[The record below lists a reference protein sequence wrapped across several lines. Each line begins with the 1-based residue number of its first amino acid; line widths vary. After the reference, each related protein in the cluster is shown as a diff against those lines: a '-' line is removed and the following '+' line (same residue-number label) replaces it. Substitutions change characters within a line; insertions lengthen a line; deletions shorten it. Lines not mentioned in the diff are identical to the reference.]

1 MRSRM
6 LGGTTRP
13 TAGGG
18 AGCATAGGGTG
29 VSTGGSATSTVSSTR
44 SGEATSA
51 AGGSGSSTT
60 GSGDGASTGGGSG
73 GTGTSA
79 TTGTAGRT
87 VLTNRGG
94 PKVGVVGLGGSTL
107 LVTGPDFLPR
117 AAGVSA
123 NMSPVGSVMPRWR
136 ASRSTNCRATTSSIV
151 LEALF
156 SSMPWSRFSSAIT
169 SWLVV
174 LSSSAT
180 L

>member
-1 MRSRM
+1 M

-18 AGCATAGGGTG
+18 VGRAFAAGGGG
-29 VSTGGSATSTVSSTR
+29 GISTGGSISSTTSSSRSGDATSP
-44 SGEATSA
+44 TS
-51 AGGSGSSTT
+51 GSGSTT
-60 GSGDGASTGGGSG
+60 TASGIDAAIGGSST
-73 GTGTSA
+73 TGTSA
-79 TTGTAGRT
+79 TTVTGGRI
-87 VLTNRGG
+87 VLTSLGG
-94 PKVGVVGLGGSTL
+94 PRVGAAGLGGSTFL
-107 LVTGPDFLPR
+107 ATGPAFLPR
-117 AAGVSA
+117 ATGVSA
-123 NMSPVGSVMPRWR
+123 NMSPPGSVMPRWR

-156 SSMPWSRFSSAIT
+156 SSMPWSRFSRAIT